1 MEMINLIFVI
11 FLGGAAL
18 TWLSGKIHS
27 ILRDVVF
34 LASIIVPSVL
44 FFMNVEVGQSISFS
58 LIGYELSW
66 GINYLGYLFS
76 YIVIGLGILAAFY
89 AIPAMKG
96 KKNLGFFYSNFVLS
110 IMSMLGI
117 LFSRD
122 LISFFIFWEI
132 MTWSSYLMVVYQG
145 KDVQKVGIKYFVFSA
160 IGAYAMLM
168 AIVIIYSLNQSMMI
182 SDLVSSFASF
192 EPTMQWLIPIL
203 LLTGFAVKSAMMP
216 LHVWAS
222 GSYSHAPMAYTSV
235 FSGALSKMGIYGMI
249 IVMVSLV
256 PNIPQGFWLREVMA
270 WLGAITA
277 VGGTLWAVAQDDAK
291 KLLAYSSVAQL
302 GYIIVGVAVGTPL
315 AMLAALFMAVM
326 HGLFKGALFMVTGAI
341 ERQTGTTNFTEVT
354 GLIRK
359 MPWTFLAALM
369 SIIALAGIPPLG
381 GFVGKWM
388 LYESLIGSDHYI
400 LVIVIFF
407 SSTAAFLY
415 CYKFLFGF
423 FLGQEEKEWAHVKEA
438 PAMMVVPMMIL
449 AAGTFVLGT
458 FPGLILSP
466 IDAGL
471 QELGYAATQG
481 RYWEMS
487 VLFNE
492 WGNQIMLQPI
502 LYAIL
507 GVFGFF
513 FVFLT
518 VKGFKKTRYVT
529 TKDISSSG
537 EVPLEHENLTF
548 SMNFFQPFLRVV
560 EPFMKRQIDKYYNEF
575 GRGMEALF
583 DFTRRVYTGN
593 GQTYALYAVIFI
605 VILLMFKN
613 SLFGL

>member
-1 MEMINLIFVI
+1 MEMIYLIFII

-18 TWLSGKIHS
+18 TWLSGKVHS
-27 ILRDVVF
+27 VLRDLIF
-34 LASIIVPSVL
+34 IASLIIPSAL
-44 FFMNVEVGQSISFS
+44 FFMNIEVGQTVNFN
-58 LIGYELSW
+58 LAGFELSW
-66 GINYLGYLFS
+66 GINHMGYLFS
-76 YIVIGLGILAAFY
+76 YIVIGLGILAGIY

-96 KKNLGFFYSNFVLS
+96 KKNLDFFYSNFVLS

-122 LISFFIFWEI
+122 LVSFFIFWEI
-132 MTWSSYLMVVYQG
+132 MTWSSYLMVVFNG
-145 KDVQKVGIKYFVFSA
+145 KDVQKVGIKYFIFSA

-168 AIVIIYSLNQSMMI
+168 AIVIVYSLNQSMMI
-182 SDLVSSFASF
+182 SDLVSSFSSF
-192 EPTMQWLIPIL
+192 EPSMQLTIPIL
-203 LLTGFAVKSAMMP
+203 LLIGFGVKSAMMP
-216 LHVWAS
+216 LHVWAP
-222 GSYSHAPMAYTSV
+222 GSYSHAPMSFTSV
-235 FSGALSKMGIYGMI
+235 FSGALSKMGIYGMV

-256 PNIPQGFWLREVMA
+256 PIIPEGFWLREIIA

-277 VGGTLWAVAQDDAK
+277 AIGTLWAIAQDDAK

-302 GYIIVGVAVGTPL
+302 GYIIVGIAVGTPL
-315 AMLAALFMAVM
+315 AMLSALFMAVM
-326 HGLFKGALFMVTGAI
+326 HGLFKGALFLVTGAI

-359 MPWTFLAALM
+359 MPWTFITALM

-400 LVIVIFF
+400 MVIMIFF

-438 PAMMVVPMMIL
+438 PAMMVIPMLIL
-449 AAGTFVLGT
+449 AAGLFVLGT
-458 FPGLILSP
+458 FPGLILNP

-471 QELGYAATQG
+471 QEMGFAATQG

-492 WGNQIMLQPI
+492 WGDKIMLQPMV
-502 LYAIL
+502 YAIMA
-507 GVFGFF
+507 
-513 FVFLT
+513 VFLFFLT
-518 VKGFKKTRYVT
+518 FLTIKGYKNTRYVT

-548 SMNFFQPFLRVV
+548 SQNFFQPFLRVV
-560 EPFMKRQIDKYYNEF
+560 EPFMKRQIDKFYNEF
-575 GRGMEALF
+575 GKGMEAIF
-583 DFTRRVYTGN
+583 DFVRRIYTGN

-613 SLFGL
+613 TLFGL

>member
-27 ILRDVVF
+27 VLRDVVF

-44 FFMNVEVGQSISFS
+44 FFMNIEVGQSISFS

-76 YIVIGLGILAAFY
+76 YIVIGLGILAAIY

-192 EPTMQWLIPIL
+192 DPTMQWLIPIL

-222 GSYSHAPMAYTSV
+222 DSYSHAPMAYTSV

-256 PNIPQGFWLREVMA
+256 PNIPQGFWLRETMA

-315 AMLAALFMAVM
+315 AMLSALFMAVM
-326 HGLFKGALFMVTGAI
+326 HGLFKGALFMVVGAV

-359 MPWTFLAALM
+359 MPWTFITAMM

-423 FLGQEEKEWAHVKEA
+423 FLGQEEKEWEHVKEA
-438 PAMMVVPMMIL
+438 PAMMVVPMMIM

-458 FPGLILSP
+458 FPGLVLSP

-471 QELGYAATQG
+471 QELGFEATQG

-492 WGNQIMLQPI
+492 WGNQVMLQPI

-518 VKGFKKTRYVT
+518 IKGFKKTRYVT

-548 SMNFFQPFLRVV
+548 SVNFFQPFLRVV